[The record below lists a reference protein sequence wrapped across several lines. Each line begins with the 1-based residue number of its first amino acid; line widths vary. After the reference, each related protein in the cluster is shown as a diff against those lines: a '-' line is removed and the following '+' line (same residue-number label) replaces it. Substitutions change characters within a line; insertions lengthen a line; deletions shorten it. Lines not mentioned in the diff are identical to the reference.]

1 MFKYEFNHKIAQ
13 LMFSSSSQKK
23 TLVEENRLPAASKP
37 AEELTVDLSTFPKNM
52 LDVIKYVV
60 DSLKPGYPSALPFA
74 LKNQSVLNMAKHLK
88 RHKTASTHS

>member
-23 TLVEENRLPAASKP
+23 TLVEENRLPAKP

-60 DSLKPGYPSALPFA
+60 DSLKPGTRQPYPSL
-74 LKNQSVLNMAKHLK
+74 
-88 RHKTASTHS
+88 